1 MKIICLNETKTV
13 NTGDLKCLPKLYYD
27 IPSCDVG
34 DIRQFEN
41 FDDYD
46 MIIVGGGG
54 LIDLDYFDPYLERI
68 SKLDNKLKV
77 IWGAGLN
84 GYRYTYPGY
93 VADYN
98 LIGLRDS
105 IFKNLK
111 TNKFKYVP
119 CVSCKHTLFDNP
131 ILTETTDVLYYYHH
145 FEGLTNKMNELVS
158 KNSHITNFEMAKNS
172 DDINTVIEKMSRAKV
187 IITNTYHGTYWG
199 SLLGK
204 KIYTVETTTKS
215 RLLDLPL
222 NIEFIQYDSII
233 NNIHRSTN
241 DYELKYLRECRMLN
255 DNFYNGIKN
264 MINNYA

>member
-1 MKIICLNETKTV
+1 MKVICLHETKTV

-34 DIRQFEN
+34 DIRRFQD
-41 FDDYD
+41 FDNYD

-54 LIDLDYFDPYLERI
+54 LIDLDYFDGFLERI
-68 SKLDNKLKV
+68 GTLEDKLKV

-93 VADYN
+93 IANYD

-111 TNKFKYVP
+111 MDKFKYVP
-119 CVSCKHTLFDNP
+119 CVSCKNTLFDEP
-131 ILTETTDVLYYYHH
+131 VLTETTDVLYYYHH
-145 FEGLTNKMNELVS
+145 FETMTNKMNELVS
-158 KNSHITNFEMAKNS
+158 RNPHITNFEVAKNS
-172 DDINTVIEKMSRAKV
+172 DDMASIIEKMSRAKV
-187 IITNTYHGTYWG
+187 IVTNTYHGTYWG

-215 RLLDLPL
+215 KLLDLPL
-222 NIEFIQYDSII
+222 NIEFIKYDTII
-233 NNIHRSTN
+233 NIGNTKN
-241 DYELKYLRECRMLN
+241 DYELSYLKECRQLN
-255 DNFYNGIKN
+255 DNFYNGVKN
-264 MINNYA
+264 MINNYGE